1 MVKYWGRTFTLLGV
15 VCRCCNQCG
24 RWQWRPR
31 HLRKSP
37 PPWFSDFS
45 FEMKAPLQWI
55 IIKNCLFDIVCY
67 MSNCDN
73 HSLKYKIISGD
84 LSNFIWS
91 FIFLTFVLCVLVG
104 CLLDHTLLPH
114 SGSLSRL
121 LLGWIHIIVLCIHLG
136 SRLLINTYATKK
148 SKPGGGVTYHLTF
161 AFTVSPVQINY
172 THALWPKVLAWT
184 KILFFIKMTLEWRC
198 DNWIEPK
205 RNSYSMPS
213 LLDLGTIIISVI
225 FFYFTQ
231 HSILIKIN
239 PKLPSRANCFLL
251 SVGQYL
257 IQYE

>member
-1 MVKYWGRTFTLLGV
+1 MQTYG
-15 VCRCCNQCG
+15 
-24 RWQWRPR
+24 
-31 HLRKSP
+31 H
-37 PPWFSDFS
+37 S
-45 FEMKAPLQWI
+45 F
-55 IIKNCLFDIVCY
+55 Y
-67 MSNCDN
+67 
-73 HSLKYKIISGD
+73 
-84 LSNFIWS
+84 
-91 FIFLTFVLCVLVG
+91 LTFVLCSLVG
-104 CLLDHTLLPH
+104 CLLDQTLLPH